1 MGRPHSTESF
11 THQKMTRQMA
21 DRTNRGQGIKV
32 ISQVGNDPEI
42 GRYKRVKEEEER
54 LRADL
59 RRDSMV
65 NRKKERATGRNLS
78 KGYLEGGDSDE
89 DGVSLAQIKS
99 KYKKGS
105 GSKATGSRR
114 NSTNSLKPRG
124 FLNIRFKGKDYVKPG
139 YSSDE
144 EDSDVETKK
153 ARRLEKAKA
162 AIRDSEESE
171 HSDAASVT
179 SKKSRSRSQSPKSND
194 SQSSRR
200 NSRSPAGSEKSRSPR
215 SVSRSRSRSRSGS
228 PVARSRSASP
238 NSGSR
243 SPSKSDS

>member
-1 MGRPHSTESF
+1 
-11 THQKMTRQMA
+11 MA

-32 ISQVGNDPEI
+32 ISQVNIYAKSQIHSEFKQSCHNPYYLVFICFQVGNDPEI

-105 GSKATGSRR
+105 GSKASGK
-114 NSTNSLKPRG
+114 SLIHTFAAVG
-124 FLNIRFKGKDYVKPG
+124 LFK
-139 YSSDE
+139 
-144 EDSDVETKK
+144 
-153 ARRLEKAKA
+153 RW
-162 AIRDSEESE
+162 
-171 HSDAASVT
+171 
-179 SKKSRSRSQSPKSND
+179 SK
-194 SQSSRR
+194 
-200 NSRSPAGSEKSRSPR
+200 
-215 SVSRSRSRSRSGS
+215 
-228 PVARSRSASP
+228 
-238 NSGSR
+238 
-243 SPSKSDS
+243 